1 MSKQSASRPKGPGEP
16 IMPPELRVSDRGEQS
31 PMARAATASPGKRYV
46 WGGIPGPVIGAPG
59 TIAQRELAEE
69 GSE

>member
-1 MSKQSASRPKGPGEP
+1 MSKQGSARPRNRNRDQL
-16 IMPPELRVSDRGEQS
+16 PPDLRVSDHGEQS
-31 PMARAATASPGKRYV
+31 PMARAAAASPGKRYV
-46 WGGIPGPVIGAPG
+46 WGGVPGPVIGAPG